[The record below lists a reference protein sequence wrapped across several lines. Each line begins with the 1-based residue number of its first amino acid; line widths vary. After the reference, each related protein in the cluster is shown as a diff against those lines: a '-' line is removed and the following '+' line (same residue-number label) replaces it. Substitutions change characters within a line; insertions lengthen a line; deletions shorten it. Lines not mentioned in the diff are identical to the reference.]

1 MKKFKW
7 SFNGDVSV
15 LFSGDARVNQNTQLT
30 VLQIILHREHNRI
43 ADTLAKL
50 NPHWND
56 ERIFQEARRI
66 NIAEHQ
72 HITYY
77 EWLPIF
83 IGLENS
89 IKNKILYNTHD
100 FVNDYSDSVDPTIIN
115 EHATAA
121 FRFFHSLIAG
131 RLEYK
136 L

>member
-1 MKKFKW
+1 M
-7 SFNGDVSV
+7 
-15 LFSGDARVNQNTQLT
+15 
-30 VLQIILHREHNRI
+30 LQIILHREHNRI
-43 ADTLAKL
+43 ANALAKL
-50 NPHWND
+50 NPHWDD
-56 ERIFQEARRI
+56 ERLFQEARRI

-100 FVNDYSDSVDPTIIN
+100 YVNDYSDSVDPTVIN

-131 RLEYK
+131 KLE
-136 L
+136 